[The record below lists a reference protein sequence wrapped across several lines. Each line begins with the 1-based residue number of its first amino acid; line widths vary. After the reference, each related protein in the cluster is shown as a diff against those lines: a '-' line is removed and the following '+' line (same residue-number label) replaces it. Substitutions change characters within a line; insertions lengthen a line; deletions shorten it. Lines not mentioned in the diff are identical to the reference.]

1 MVDVER
7 VKALLENLF
16 PARGTIVSLERG
28 SPWAD
33 MPDWV
38 TYDATHGV
46 RVILRLIIFDAEGG
60 AIRDI
65 KEQQVSMIPAA
76 AGDLPMERVEAYFRG
91 WVDAV
96 AHVFSTAP
104 SMIDTLMPHD
114 LTAPKVL
121 ALKKCKTAEDFRDA
135 FLVRSRLGRFLPA

>member
-7 VKALLENLF
+7 VKALLEDLF
-16 PARGTIVSLERG
+16 PARGTVVSLERG

-33 MPDWV
+33 MTDWV
-38 TYDATHGV
+38 TYDEAHGL

-60 AIRDI
+60 PIRDI
-65 KEQQVSMIPAA
+65 KEQQVVMIPSA
-76 AGDLPMERVEAYFRG
+76 AGDVPMDRVEAYFRG
-91 WVDAV
+91 WIDAV

-114 LTAPKVL
+114 LTAPNVL
-121 ALKKCKTAEDFRDA
+121 KLKKCKTAEEFRDA
-135 FLVRSRLGRFLPA
+135 LLVRSRLGRFLPV